1 MNPWLLSLLSCYLLA
16 DSRVW
21 GDIPPGFHQEN
32 LYPTPVIQFAWAS
45 FPCIPQTLVWP
56 WKFLPK
62 SYTHPSCCFLK
73 LQSLRTH
80 GPKTTGRERGPDCSG
95 LGEMPHEGLCG
106 KKGPGSS
113 RCWGGGRG
121 GESREREETA
131 PGLAFPGGGWVR
143 VGEAFLGSGEVEC
156 DWPQLLVLGSP
167 RGLQR
172 VCPCVLFG
180 PLFMPEL
187 GEWLCLMGLW
197 VEEGTGC
204 SHTGLG
210 SCGGPAIRSW
220 NPLE

>member
-1 MNPWLLSLLSCYLLA
+1 MRGCVGR
-16 DSRVW
+16 RVW
-21 GDIPPGFHQEN
+21 GAAGAGVE
-32 LYPTPVIQFAWAS
+32 AEE
-45 FPCIPQTLVWP
+45 
-56 WKFLPK
+56 
-62 SYTHPSCCFLK
+62 
-73 LQSLRTH
+73 
-80 GPKTTGRERGPDCSG
+80 ERA
-95 LGEMPHEGLCG
+95 
-106 KKGPGSS
+106 
-113 RCWGGGRG
+113 GRG
-121 GESREREETA
+121 RRQLPV